1 MIAQC
6 REWTHS
12 GWRIVTELIKTL
24 GWRLFLSLIIFQHLI
39 KGFVFGGGS
48 GGLVGIPIEYLFQ
61 SYAAHGMPNLDA
73 QSIQILRNV
82 ALTPWAL
89 KSLIGMVT
97 DTLHLGGYNKVPYIF
112 ATVLASVAACL
123 VLASCWPLVPVLAT
137 VLLFVVFLA
146 AAVSDLLTE
155 AMYSRAI
162 MKTVAKGIDVVT
174 FVWTGIFLCGILSTV
189 IVGLLID
196 VVEPHWLYFL
206 AAPCLFV
213 TLYSTYQNWI
223 GDTMHV
229 NESDPTAAC
238 TVTTGEMTQQTTQAI
253 DGTGFDSM
261 PRFRDHITNVF
272 CRYGWYLY
280 VADNTTRGNNNSL
293 DATPE
298 DEGDAPSVTS
308 SADGTLTIDDDD
320 DDETESS
327 SSSSSSSSSATDS
340 QIVNSSSDEETEA
353 CRTPLVGLN
362 LDKIRRERNAF
373 LLATLVSLISIT
385 TSAMAI
391 CGVGITY
398 LFVTSLLGVLLM
410 IGGFWALTDR
420 TTACI
425 QIYCILQNMFSV
437 SLSGAEFFFF
447 LDDAT
452 QYPEGPHFSR
462 QFYVI
467 VCGIVTSVCLIVG
480 SLSYATLMK
489 SWHYR
494 SVFCFNTCFSFV
506 AGLFNIVVYKR
517 WNVAL
522 GISDRV
528 FVLGAETVQVIIGQW
543 NSMPMTTMMSQLCP
557 RDMEAT
563 MFALLAGSRNLGASL
578 AVYQGTYLLKLLNIN
593 PRGAP
598 GESAQFENLWLASL
612 IGSALSLVTV
622 VCIPFLIPDRYQ
634 TEKLLDDDAAIEAA
648 RQRLAEEMERKA
660 QFIEEDYDTEG
671 LDSYSVESVD
681 LSVSSTSTEEEDGE
695 ATRGAGETAF
705 TIANRILMSSSRA
718 GGQRQPRDTLYVL

>member
-1 MIAQC
+1 MTAQC
-6 REWTHS
+6 REWAHS
-12 GWRIVTELIKTL
+12 GWRTVTELIKTL

-112 ATVLASVAACL
+112 TTVLASVAACL

-162 MKTVAKGIDVVT
+162 MKTAEKGVDVVT
-174 FVWTGIFLCGILSTV
+174 FVWTGIFLGGILSTV

-253 DGTGFDSM
+253 DGPRINVA
-261 PRFRDHITNVF
+261 PRFHDHITNVF

-280 VADNTTRGNNNSL
+280 VADNTARGNNSNSL
-293 DATPE
+293 DAVTTEE
-298 DEGDAPSVTS
+298 DDAPSVTS
-308 SADGTLTIDDDD
+308 SADGTLTVED
-320 DDETESS
+320 DDEDSI
-327 SSSSSSSSSATDS
+327 SSSSSASPATD
-340 QIVNSSSDEETEA
+340 VVTDDDEWEEEA

-373 LLATLVSLISIT
+373 LLAALVSLISIT

-398 LFVTSLLGVLLM
+398 LFVTSLLGALLM

-447 LDDAT
+447 LDDAA

-467 VCGIVTSVCLIVG
+467 VCGTVTSVCLIVG

-593 PRGAP
+593 PSGAP

-671 LDSYSVESVD
+671 LESYSVESVD

-705 TIANRILMSSSRA
+705 TIANRILMTSR
-718 GGQRQPRDTLYVL
+718 GGGGGGVEKHQPRDTLYVL